1 MVEGVG
7 VDAPAY
13 RALCRLYLGGNAA
26 EDVELC
32 YNSPRKEE
40 HMDLPR
46 DIYHYHRHHIL
57 IIVVIALLVWLGLQ
71 LFQ

>member
-1 MVEGVG
+1 
-7 VDAPAY
+7 
-13 RALCRLYLGGNAA
+13 
-26 EDVELC
+26 
-32 YNSPRKEE
+32 
-40 HMDLPR
+40 MDLPR